1 MKVHRMRRTQ
11 RAMKVINIGGCM
23 FNKTIFGIVLT
34 LSSSFAMADVFMDE
48 SWAKKACEAW
58 NKSSVLTVDLATD
71 DWMGNN
77 SRGYKLIQMYRTSC
91 GQETMVQLKIEAKNN
106 KATCTYGG
114 LPDGQKLSK
123 KVDYRLHAS
132 DKHWTEMGKG
142 TYGPFK
148 AMMFGYLNV
157 QGPYDEAMY
166 ALTPFSEFLKLAG
179 NVPGK
184 KGENSCPVITKKK

>member
-1 MKVHRMRRTQ
+1 ML
-11 RAMKVINIGGCM
+11 
-23 FNKTIFGIVLT
+23 NKTILGATLA
-34 LSSSFAMADVFMDE
+34 LSSSMVMADKFMDE
-48 SWAKKACEAW
+48 SWAEKACEAW
-58 NKSSVLTVDLATD
+58 NKSPTLTVDLATD

-91 GQETMVQLKIEAKNN
+91 GQETMVQLKIEAKDN
-106 KATCTYGG
+106 KAICTYGG

-132 DKHWTEMGKG
+132 DKHWKEMGNGK
-142 TYGPFK
+142 YGPFK

-179 NVPGK
+179 SIPGE
-184 KGENSCPVITKKK
+184 KGVKNCPVISKPKSTVIN